1 MERRYKNIATV
12 ASVLC
17 AVLLFLRVSSKFI
30 FLDSYVRV
38 EEERALQDLQRVT
51 SALAN
56 DLGYLDASTADYAAW
71 DDTYRFIA
79 DGNRDYIDNNLDD
92 QTLIRLRINL
102 IAYVRPSGELLYAR
116 SIDLKEGR
124 AVPVPADLK
133 EHLAPGRCL
142 LRHDNL
148 KGCKTGLITLEGR
161 PMLVASRPVI
171 TSQYQGPIRGA
182 LIMGRYLGAEE
193 IARLGELTLLP
204 LQILSTDDP
213 DQKNEVQ
220 ACTTKIT
227 SSAAIHLDR
236 AGKNLLVGNILL
248 TDVYGRSAAVVR
260 VDLPRQI
267 TQQGKQTIVY
277 FIVWFILLALTILFV
292 SLRFM
297 GKLQA
302 SRLRRKE
309 TEHLYSSVVEHAAE
323 GVVLISTADRRVLDA
338 NHAVSELLGYAKQE
352 IIGRPF
358 CDFLV
363 DDCTLLELQMQR
375 LAQEQQVPWMEIS
388 IRHRNGSI
396 AIMDSCASRTSLRG
410 EQVACLLL
418 HDITERKRYEAE
430 LMHQA
435 SYDALTGLPNRN
447 LLSDRLEQSLA
458 LGVRTGL
465 PQAVLLLDL
474 DNFKYVNDSLG
485 HAAGDALLKQVAGRL
500 NDMTRRYNTV
510 ARLGGD
516 EFVILLS
523 NITTEEVALVAERLS
538 GLFEKPFDV
547 EGQEVFVTVS
557 IGISMSPTDGT
568 TGDKLLKN
576 ADIAMYLVKEQG
588 RNSFKFFADEMNRKI
603 RDRLELEMQ
612 MRRALERGEFV
623 LHYQPRVRARDGEV
637 VGMEALI
644 RWQPP
649 EGLLVGPDRFIG
661 LLEDTGLIV
670 QVGEWVVREA
680 CRQTRAWQEDG
691 LHGLRVSVNLSG
703 RQFSQQGLEE
713 MIARALRESF
723 LLSDFLEVE
732 ITESMLMADAQQ
744 AVGKLAGIKEMGV
757 RIAVDDFGT
766 GYSSLA
772 YLRRFPID
780 TLKIDRSFVAG
791 VITEPGDAVIAKT
804 IISMAHNLKLEV
816 VAEGVETIAQLEFM
830 RAYGCQEV
838 QGFFFSRPLP
848 PEEFAALVR
857 QDRQR
862 RQTEKNR

>member
-1 MERRYKNIATV
+1 MERRNKSIATV

-17 AVLLFLRVSSKFI
+17 AVLLFLLVSSKFI

-51 SALAN
+51 SAIAN
-56 DLGYLDASTADYAAW
+56 DLGYLDASTADYAGW
-71 DDTYRFIA
+71 DDTCRFIA
-79 DGNRDYIDNNLDD
+79 DGDRSYIISNLDD
-92 QTLIRLRINL
+92 QTLIRLRVNL
-102 IAYVRPSGELLYAR
+102 IAFVRPSAELVYAR
-116 SIDLKEGR
+116 SLDLKEGR
-124 AVPVPADLK
+124 AVPVPADLMR
-133 EHLAPGRCL
+133 HLVPGSCL

-148 KGCKTGLITLEGR
+148 KNGRTGLITLSGR
-161 PMLVASRPVI
+161 PMLVASRPII
-171 TSQYQGPIRGA
+171 TSQYQGPIRGT
-182 LIMGRYLGAEE
+182 LIMGRYLGQEE
-193 IARLGELTLLP
+193 IARLGELTHLP
-204 LQILSTDDP
+204 LQILPTDDP
-213 DQKNEVQ
+213 ARKDHLQ

-227 SSAAIHLDR
+227 SMASIHLDR
-236 AGKNLLVGNILL
+236 GEDLLVGHILL
-248 TDVYGRSAAVVR
+248 NDIYGQPATMVR

-267 TQQGKQTIVY
+267 TQQGKQTIGY
-277 FIVWFILLALTILFV
+277 FIVWFVLLALTILFV

-323 GVVLISTADRRVLDA
+323 GVVLVSVTDRKVLDA
-338 NHAVSELLGYAKQE
+338 NHAVSELLGYPKQDLV
-352 IIGRPF
+352 GRPF

-388 IRHRNGSI
+388 IRRQDGSI
-396 AIMDSCASRTSLRG
+396 AVMDSCASRTSIRG

-435 SYDALTGLPNRN
+435 SHDSLTGLPNRN
-447 LLSDRLEQSLA
+447 LLHDRLEQLLA
-458 LGVRTGL
+458 LGDRTGL
-465 PQAVLLLDL
+465 SQAVLLLDL

-500 NDMTRRYNTV
+500 TTMTRRYNTV

-523 NITTEEVALVAERLS
+523 NIKTEEVALVAERLERQ
-538 GLFEKPFDV
+538 FEKPFDV

-576 ADIAMYLVKEQG
+576 ADIAMYLVKEHG
-588 RNSFKFFADEMNRKI
+588 RNSFKFFADEMNRKVH
-603 RDRLELEMQ
+603 DRLELELQ
-612 MRRALERGEFV
+612 MRHALERGEFV
-623 LHYQPRVRARDGEV
+623 LYYQPRVRAHDGAV

-644 RWQPP
+644 RWQPSDGP
-649 EGLLVGPDRFIG
+649 LVGPDRFIG

-691 LHGLRVSVNLSG
+691 LRGLRVSVNLSG

-713 MIARALRESF
+713 MISRALRESF
-723 LLSDFLEVE
+723 LLPDFLEVE
-732 ITESMLMADAQQ
+732 ITESMLMGDAQQ

-757 RIAVDDFGT
+757 RIAMDDFGT

-816 VAEGVETIAQLEFM
+816 VAEGVETIEQLEFM

-838 QGFFFSRPLP
+838 QGFFFGRPLP

-857 QDRQR
+857 QR
-862 RQTEKNR
+862 RQVEKNR

>member
-1 MERRYKNIATV
+1 M
-12 ASVLC
+12 L
-17 AVLLFLRVSSKFI
+17 VSS
-30 FLDSYVRV
+30 
-38 EEERALQDLQRVT
+38 
-51 SALAN
+51 
-56 DLGYLDASTADYAAW
+56 
-71 DDTYRFIA
+71 
-79 DGNRDYIDNNLDD
+79 
-92 QTLIRLRINL
+92 
-102 IAYVRPSGELLYAR
+102 RP
-116 SIDLKEGR
+116 I
-124 AVPVPADLK
+124 
-133 EHLAPGRCL
+133 
-142 LRHDNL
+142 
-148 KGCKTGLITLEGR
+148 
-161 PMLVASRPVI
+161 I

-182 LIMGRYLGAEE
+182 LIMGRYLGREE
-193 IARLGELTLLP
+193 IARLGELTHLP
-204 LQILSTDDP
+204 LQILSTNDP
-213 DQKNEVQ
+213 DRKNEVL
-220 ACTTKIT
+220 ACTKQIT
-227 SSAAIHLDR
+227 SSASIHLDR
-236 AGKNLLVGNILL
+236 EQKNLLVGHILL
-248 TDVYGRSAAVVR
+248 NDVYGRPAAVVR

-277 FIVWFILLALTILFV
+277 FIVWFFFLALTILFV
-292 SLRFM
+292 SFRFM

-338 NHAVSELLGYAKQE
+338 NHAVSELLGYPKQDLV
-352 IIGRPF
+352 GRPF
-358 CDFLV
+358 CDFMV
-363 DDCTLLELQMQR
+363 EDCTLLELQMQR

-388 IRHRNGSI
+388 IRRRDGSI

-435 SYDALTGLPNRN
+435 SYDALTGLPNRS
-447 LLSDRLEQSLA
+447 LLRDRLEQLLA
-458 LGVRTGL
+458 LGDRTGL
-465 PQAVLLLDL
+465 SQAVLLLDL

-500 NDMTRRYNTV
+500 TTMTRRYNTV

-523 NITTEEVALVAERLS
+523 NIKTEEVALVAERLERQ
-538 GLFEKPFDV
+538 FEKPFDV

-576 ADIAMYLVKEQG
+576 ADIAMYLVKEHG
-588 RNSFKFFADEMNRKI
+588 RNSFKFFADEMNRKVH
-603 RDRLELEMQ
+603 DRLELELQ
-612 MRRALERGEFV
+612 MRHALERGEFV
-623 LHYQPRVRARDGEV
+623 LYYQPRVRAHDGAV

-644 RWQPP
+644 RWQPSDGP
-649 EGLLVGPDRFIG
+649 LVGPDRFIG

-691 LHGLRVSVNLSG
+691 LRGLRVSVNLSG

-723 LLSDFLEVE
+723 LLPDFLEVE
-732 ITESMLMADAQQ
+732 ITESMLMGDAQQ

-757 RIAVDDFGT
+757 RIAMDDFGT

-816 VAEGVETIAQLEFM
+816 VAEGVETIEQLEFM

-838 QGFFFSRPLP
+838 QGFFFGRPLP

-857 QDRQR
+857 QR
-862 RQTEKNR
+862 RQAEKNQ